1 MINKLSEIYEMNK
14 NILTMNKE
22 IIENLNKNEINGEM
36 YRNFNNCKFIKEIE
50 LKDNLEY
57 YNNIFKQ
64 IENYLSNE
72 FFEFDEEKRKKKLTF
87 WNKIPLIIS
96 FNKGIKKLLKNKKMD
111 IKKLLVNP
119 NMTIGMISHIIR
131 KEMKDPDESLYF
143 LINKKRSVTYEITLK
158 EIYNKY
164 KADDDMLYLEACT
177 AELWG

>member
-1 MINKLSEIYEMNK
+1 
-14 NILTMNKE
+14 
-22 IIENLNKNEINGEM
+22 
-36 YRNFNNCKFIKEIE
+36 
-50 LKDNLEY
+50 
-57 YNNIFKQ
+57 
-64 IENYLSNE
+64 
-72 FFEFDEEKRKKKLTF
+72 
-87 WNKIPLIIS
+87 
-96 FNKGIKKLLKNKKMD
+96 MD

-119 NMTIGMISHIIR
+119 NMTIGMISLIIR

>member
-1 MINKLSEIYEMNK
+1 
-14 NILTMNKE
+14 
-22 IIENLNKNEINGEM
+22 M

-64 IENYLSNE
+64 IENYFSNE
-72 FFEFDEEKRKKKLTF
+72 FFEFDEEKRKTKLIF
-87 WNKIPLIIS
+87 WNKVPIIIS
-96 FNKGIKKLLKNKKMD
+96 FNKSIKKLLKNKKMD
-111 IKKLLVNP
+111 IKKLLVTP
-119 NMTIGMISHIIR
+119 NITIAMLSHIIR

-143 LINKKRSVTYEITLK
+143 LVNKKRSFTYEITLK

-164 KADDDMLYLEACT
+164 KADDGMLYLEACT